1 MKRYFNDLKGRQVI
15 MLESKANHVLNKMSI
30 EEVFG
35 SNEDIVEVTKSEYL
49 RMKYFYES
57 ENETNLTMT
66 ISR

>member
-15 MLESKANHVLNKMSI
+15 MIESKANHVLNKMSI

>member
-15 MLESKANHVLNKMSI
+15 MIESKANHVLNKMSI

-49 RMKYFYES
+49 RMKYFYEA

>member
-1 MKRYFNDLKGRQVI
+1 MKRYFNDLKARQVI
-15 MLESKANHVLNKMSI
+15 MVESKANHVLNKMSI

-66 ISR
+66 ISG